1 MSAEVAIAFLSH
13 LQAKVFE
20 IATRDLE
27 QNHEADRYGPEPKRV
42 LGPELQKVQ
51 SKIDA
56 IARLKNS
63 KMLPLV
69 LLDTYQL
76 LQDEYS
82 RDVLL
87 ELFVQ
92 RVIGHDHVKI
102 FRNSAKYWQERSLA
116 RSLQTNRMPAKKIR
130 SMNFDLPH
138 FDLKPIGYD
147 LNLFFAAIGIDFT
160 FLKKQYEYSGVN
172 PAIAAKTGDI
182 VIDAGSCYG
191 DTALYFS
198 TRVGPAGKV
207 VGFEFIPDNLEI
219 LHENLGLNP
228 KYASNIEIIERPVW
242 ETSDKTLYVLN
253 NGPGSQVSERPF
265 AHGAAEV
272 KTISIDDAVRDRN
285 LPRVDFI
292 KMDIEGAE
300 LAALKGAM
308 NTLARFRPSLA
319 VCVYHKP
326 NDWVEIP
333 LFIHSL
339 NLGYRM
345 WLDHF
350 SIYPRKPCC
359 SARLSEARRAAPK
372 RHGHGTELARVSFD
386 AFDVI
391 HEAVDDLLDHPG
403 TGIAHVEVAG
413 GDLDLLV
420 DRKGDAFRD
429 RYLEDLSA
437 LAHVAG
443 NLEFRRHGIGHGQQV
458 LDHAHDGLCVGTH
471 MDALPDLEI
480 EQIAVRQPGKD
491 EARAGVDGGDV
502 AAARAE
508 HGSRAHDLAADMSG
522 DRRIEG
528 SAGIGALQ

>member
-27 QNHEADRYGPEPKRV
+27 QNHEADRYGPEPKRA
-42 LGPELQKVQ
+42 LGPELQKYQ
-51 SKIDA
+51 SKIEA

-63 KMLPLV
+63 KVLPLV

-76 LQDEYS
+76 LQDDYS

-92 RVIGHDHVKI
+92 RVIGHERVKI

-130 SMNFDLPH
+130 NMNFELPH
-138 FDLKPIGYD
+138 FDLKEIGYD

-198 TRVGPAGKV
+198 TKVGPAGKV
-207 VGFEFIPDNLEI
+207 IGFEFIPDNLEI
-219 LHENLGLNP
+219 LRENLGLNP
-228 KYASNIEIIERPVW
+228 KYSSNIEIVERPVW

-265 AHGAAEV
+265 APGAAEV
-272 KTISIDDAVRDRN
+272 KTISIDDMVRDKN

-300 LAALKGAM
+300 LAALKGAL
-308 NTLARFRPSLA
+308 NTLGRFRPSLA
-319 VCVYHKP
+319 ICVYHKP

-333 LFIHSL
+333 LFIHNL

-350 SIYPRKPCC
+350 SIYPEETVLFCK
-359 SARLSEARRAAPK
+359 
-372 RHGHGTELARVSFD
+372 
-386 AFDVI
+386 
-391 HEAVDDLLDHPG
+391 AV
-403 TGIAHVEVAG
+403 
-413 GDLDLLV
+413 
-420 DRKGDAFRD
+420 
-429 RYLEDLSA
+429 
-437 LAHVAG
+437 
-443 NLEFRRHGIGHGQQV
+443 
-458 LDHAHDGLCVGTH
+458 
-471 MDALPDLEI
+471 
-480 EQIAVRQPGKD
+480 
-491 EARAGVDGGDV
+491 
-502 AAARAE
+502 
-508 HGSRAHDLAADMSG
+508 
-522 DRRIEG
+522 
-528 SAGIGALQ
+528 